1 MVDEVTKIELPLFF
15 FSMLKYFWLQPFNP
29 NLLCIAPFFVCKR
42 IEGEGD
48 QEQYENKGSL
58 AGGGGSCIAS
68 CIVWRHNIRGGWPA
82 RHTQHRV
89 KNHWFLPLISADK
102 TRNCIKKRLFENI
115 LYFEHFVF
123 PNDPNW
129 PLQLKMQNN
138 SIVQCCRTNW
148 GMTIWIFGFLL
159 FEITSYAFPTLFGCG
174 SASGVVRR

>member
-1 MVDEVTKIELPLFF
+1 MVDEVTKMKSPRFF
-15 FSMLKYFWLQPFNP
+15 
-29 NLLCIAPFFVCKR
+29 CFFVCKR

-148 GMTIWIFGFLL
+148 PFGFLDFFYLKLPVYFQRSTSTVML
-159 FEITSYAFPTLFGCG
+159 FQLCL
-174 SASGVVRR
+174 GVAMLAV